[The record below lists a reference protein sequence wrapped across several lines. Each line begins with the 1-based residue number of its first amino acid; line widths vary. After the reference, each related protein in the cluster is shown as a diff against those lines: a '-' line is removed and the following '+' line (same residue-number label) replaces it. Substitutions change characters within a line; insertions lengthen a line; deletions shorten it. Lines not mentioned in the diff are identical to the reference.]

1 MKKLLVTGA
10 GGFLGQRTAA
20 YYASSYEVVP
30 CTHQTLDITN
40 EIAVHRLIA
49 AERPDFVLHCAAIA
63 DTGYAQAHPKVSE
76 AVNLR
81 GTVNLAKACATYD
94 AKLVYMSSDQVY
106 SGNTE
111 SFALPEEIPLSP
123 NNIYGLHKLQA
134 EKEAAACCPG
144 AVALR
149 LTWMY
154 DLPSSSYKSS
164 RNLLSNIDTAS
175 HTGTP
180 LRGATH
186 ELRGITSVWEVISRF
201 AACFALPGGVYNY
214 GCENHL
220 NTYETLCQAVQ
231 LCGADPA
238 TLVIADSEFCRN
250 LSIDTT
256 KLRSFGISFPNTIE
270 GLRIALANKR

>member
-63 DTGYAQAHPKVSE
+63 DTGYAQAHPEVSE

-81 GTVNLAKACATYD
+81 GTVNLARACATYD

-123 NNIYGLHKLQA
+123 NNIYGQQKKRLLPAAPALLRCGLPGCMTCPPVLTSQAATCYPILMLQA
-134 EKEAAACCPG
+134 TPVRLCVVPHMSCAASPVCGRLFHDLLPALLCRVVCTTT
-144 AVALR
+144 AV
-149 LTWMY
+149 
-154 DLPSSSYKSS
+154 K
-164 RNLLSNIDTAS
+164 
-175 HTGTP
+175 
-180 LRGATH
+180 
-186 ELRGITSVWEVISRF
+186 IT
-201 AACFALPGGVYNY
+201 
-214 GCENHL
+214 
-220 NTYETLCQAVQ
+220 
-231 LCGADPA
+231 
-238 TLVIADSEFCRN
+238 
-250 LSIDTT
+250 
-256 KLRSFGISFPNTIE
+256 
-270 GLRIALANKR
+270 